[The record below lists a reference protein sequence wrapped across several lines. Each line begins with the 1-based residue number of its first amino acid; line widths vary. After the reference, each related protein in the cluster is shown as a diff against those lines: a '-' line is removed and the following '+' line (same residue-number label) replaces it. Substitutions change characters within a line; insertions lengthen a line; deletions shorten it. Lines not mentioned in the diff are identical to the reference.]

1 MGRSGLGLL
10 GKRAGGGSRRAYRLL
25 IQRLKTLGIRGA
37 CAGVVFIV
45 PFILWKNGAL
55 DKIAPFITA
64 KTYEVTS
71 SAGFK
76 VNEILVTGRRHV
88 AQDEIFAQLNIARGM
103 PVFAIDLEATRQRL
117 LSIPKIKDAALSR
130 RLPDKILINISERE
144 PAALWQNNKKVSVI
158 DSGGT
163 VIDSGDLDPYK
174 DLPMVVGDDAGKTA
188 AALFALLN
196 AEPTIATRISSA
208 VRVGGRRWD
217 LHLKNGMIVM
227 LPAQNTGLALA
238 KLARAQTRDKI
249 LGRNIVRIDLRLE
262 NKFVIEPGAET
273 TSRDKT

>member
-1 MGRSGLGLL
+1 
-10 GKRAGGGSRRAYRLL
+10 L